1 MSWTPYTK
9 WIDKLKKYKAENQY
23 YNQANQQQKKL
34 AQSWNELSQNL
45 QLKSQSGD
53 LTDSALADMLMKSQ
67 NSFANVQRDIFN
79 QADDRINQRNEMI
92 DSKIDDAELKN
103 DFYIQQQ
110 KEIDEQKRKQKKED
124 KKSWLAT
131 GLQGAGALIGAG
143 LGSVIP
149 GAGTVAGASIGAG
162 LGSLAG
168 AAVTKKTQYITQGIQ
183 DTLSGFNS
191 MAVLQDEKNFYD
203 TLSQLDYN
211 ALDTKELP
219 LLIGILQSGDDKL
232 LIDFINKKKKPLPV
246 IEEQTYTPGYTYKH
260 RTW

>member
-1 MSWTPYTK
+1 MWLPYTK
-9 WIDKLKKYKAENQY
+9 YIDKLKKYKAENPY

-92 DSKIDDAELKN
+92 DSKIDEAELKN

-110 KEIDEQKRKQKKED
+110 KEIEEQKRKQKKEEN
-124 KKSWLAT
+124 KGWLAK
-131 GLQGAGALIGAG
+131 GLQGVGALAGGLIGG
-143 LGSVIP
+143 LP
-149 GAGTVAGASIGAG
+149 GASIGAG

-168 AAVTKKTQYITQGIQ
+168 AAVTKKPQYITQGIQ

-191 MAVLQDEKNFYD
+191 MAVLQDEKNFYN

-232 LIDFINKKKKPLPV
+232 LLDFINKKKNSFNGK
-246 IEEQTYTPGYTYKH
+246 INWSTDGYDYH
-260 RTW
+260 IN

>member
-1 MSWTPYTK
+1 MWLPYTK
-9 WIDKLKKYKAENQY
+9 YIDKLKKYKAENPY
-23 YNQANQQQKKL
+23 YNQASQQQKKL
-34 AQSWNELSQNL
+34 AQSWNELSENL
-45 QLKSQSGD
+45 QYKSQSGD

-110 KEIDEQKRKQKKED
+110 KDIEEQKRKQRKEEKKG
-124 KKSWLAT
+124 WLAT
-131 GLQGAGALIGAG
+131 GLQGAGALAG
-143 LGSVIP
+143 FALGGP
-149 GAGTVAGASIGAG
+149 AGASIGAG
-162 LGSLAG
+162 LGGLAG
-168 AAVTKKTQYITQGIQ
+168 AAVTKKPQYITQGIQ

-191 MAVLQDEKNFYD
+191 MAVLQDEKNFYN

-232 LIDFINKKKKPLPV
+232 LLDFINKKKNTH
-246 IEEQTYTPGYTYKH
+246 INWSTDGYDYH
-260 RTW
+260 IN